1 MNLSHPEVEIV
12 RGAAL
17 LRGLEDESL
26 QLVIASAS
34 LKNLEDGSFF
44 FQAEDPATHAFI
56 LLEGKVKLV
65 QLTADG
71 HQVILGYLVPGR
83 VYGIIAILKKVSYPV
98 SAQAVGKCKALVWD
112 QATLNHLM
120 EKIPR
125 LALNALRIMSG
136 QIRDFQNTI
145 RDLSTKRVEQ
155 RIARAILRLAR
166 ESGKKTAEG
175 VLIDLPLSR
184 QDLAEMTGT
193 TLFTVS
199 RMLKEWE
206 KQGLIQSQRQ
216 RVVIT
221 FPHGLVTIAED
232 LPAQEPVADS
242 IVGKD
247 LCDL

>member
-1 MNLSHPEVEIV
+1 MNLPSSEIDTV

-17 LRGLEDESL
+17 LRGLDDESL
-26 QLVIASAS
+26 QFVIASAS
-34 LKNLEDGSFF
+34 LKSLEGGSFF
-44 FQAEDPATHAFI
+44 FHAEDLATHAFI

-65 QLTADG
+65 QVTADG
-71 HQVILGYLVPGR
+71 HQIILGYLVPGR
-83 VYGIIAILKKVSYPV
+83 VYGIIAVLKKVTYPV

-112 QATLNHLM
+112 QITLNHLM
-120 EKIPR
+120 EQIPR
-125 LALNALRIMSG
+125 MALNTLRIMSG

-166 ESGKKTAEG
+166 ESGKKVDEG

-199 RMLKEWE
+199 RMLKDWE

-221 FPHGLVTIAED
+221 SPHGLVTIAED
-232 LPAQEPVADS
+232 LPQETHALLAD
-242 IVGKD
+242 D